1 MRASRPTSALAATT
15 VLGRVLEQSMEEAM
29 VDQMG
34 DTNGCQL
41 IPYLYPITKHRTSE
55 VTGFR

>member
-1 MRASRPTSALAATT
+1 MAASRPTSAWAATT
-15 VLGRVLEQSMEEAM
+15 VVERVQVEQSMEEAT
-29 VDQMG
+29 VD
-34 DTNGCQL
+34 TKGCQP